1 MQITAQ
7 GKGEMM
13 SLNINNTP
21 RPAAERRRFLFAPQ
35 ALLLA
40 FMLLAGTSAARAQDD
55 HDGPLLPVDPTPL
68 DKLLSP
74 AEKALLTD
82 ARNPKKN
89 VEHYIKIS
97 ESHLD
102 SAMKAIKDGEAQAAE
117 RDLDIYNKA
126 MAEACKTAFSLQDGK
141 RQISKKIEQ
150 SLYKQIR
157 TLESIERLF
166 PNDRGPF
173 AEAALKHAKRL
184 RVQALNEAFAGGD
197 VLKDPEGE
205 GKEKHNS
212 PDGGRAAG
220 GTILLHPAAL
230 SARPSRA
237 NAVFRLA
244 QRQAHS
250 GGARSAASSPAP
262 QRESSQIPGDY
273 LTLEE
278 DEHVRE
284 AQKADERIKVFM
296 KIAERRLVALK
307 GDALPPADAKAEKKI
322 AQEAKDW
329 GVLPKM
335 GRTDLLRQ
343 YARAIEECM
352 AKLEDAYERNPKSSA
367 IPKSLA
373 ALRDATQSHI
383 ETLRALSPEMKTDRE
398 IAAMRDAI
406 DQAETANKGAR
417 DGLKGKEQ

>member
-1 MQITAQ
+1 MPQVLLL
-7 GKGEMM
+7 GLM
-13 SLNINNTP
+13 
-21 RPAAERRRFLFAPQ
+21 LFA
-35 ALLLA
+35 
-40 FMLLAGTSAARAQDD
+40 GTAAARAQDD

-68 DKLLSP
+68 DRLLSP
-74 AEKALLTD
+74 AEKALVMD

-102 SAMKAIKDGEAQAAE
+102 SAMRAVKGGDAHAAE
-117 RDLDIYNKA
+117 RELDIYNKA

-166 PNDRGPF
+166 PNERGPF

-197 VLKDPEGE
+197 VLKDPEAE
-205 GKEKHNS
+205 KKEKHNS
-212 PDGGRAAG
+212 PDGGRASGAPRPLDTPALHSSYSPAG
-220 GTILLHPAAL
+220 
-230 SARPSRA
+230 
-237 NAVFRLA
+237 AVFRLA
-244 QRQAHS
+244 QRQALPV
-250 GGARSAASSPAP
+250 GARPAGPSRAA

-284 AQKADERIKVFM
+284 AQKADDRIKVFM
-296 KIAERRLVALK
+296 KIADRRLAALK
-307 GDALPPADAKAEKKI
+307 GDAPAPADAKAEKRI

-329 GVLPKM
+329 GLLPKM
-335 GRTDLLRQ
+335 GRADLLRQ

-352 AKLEDAYERNPKSSA
+352 AKLEDAYERNPKSAA

-373 ALRDATQSHI
+373 ALRDATQGHL
-383 ETLRALSPEMKTDRE
+383 ETLRALAPEMKTDRE

>member
-1 MQITAQ
+1 
-7 GKGEMM
+7 MM
-13 SLNINNTP
+13 SLSINSAL
-21 RPAAERRRFLFAPQ
+21 RPAAGRREFLFVSL
-35 ALLLA
+35 ALLLGL
-40 FMLLAGTSAARAQDD
+40 MLFAGTTAARAQDD

-74 AEKALLTD
+74 AEKALVMD

-102 SAMKAIKDGEAQAAE
+102 SAMRAVKGGDAHAAE
-117 RDLDIYNKA
+117 RELDIYNKA

-197 VLKDPEGE
+197 VLKDPEAE
-205 GKEKHNS
+205 KKEKHNS
-212 PDGGRAAG
+212 PDGGRASGAPRPLD
-220 GTILLHPAAL
+220 TAAL
-230 SARPSRA
+230 HASRFPA
-237 NAVFRLA
+237 GAVFRLA
-244 QRQAHS
+244 QRDALPV
-250 GGARSAASSPAP
+250 GARPARPSRAA

-296 KIAERRLVALK
+296 KIADRRLVALK
-307 GDALPPADAKAEKKI
+307 GDAPPPADAKAEKRI

-335 GRTDLLRQ
+335 GRADLLRQ

-373 ALRDATQSHI
+373 TLRDATQSHI
-383 ETLRALSPEMKTDRE
+383 ETLRALAPEMKTDRE

>member
-1 MQITAQ
+1 
-7 GKGEMM
+7 MM
-13 SLNINNTP
+13 SLNTNNTL
-21 RPAAERRRFLFAPQ
+21 RPGAERRRFLFVSQ
-35 ALLLA
+35 ALLLG
-40 FMLLAGTSAARAQDD
+40 FMLLAGTPASRAQDD

-82 ARNPKKN
+82 GHNPKKN
-89 VEHYIKIS
+89 VEQYIKIS

-102 SAMKAIKDGEAQAAE
+102 SAMRAIKNGEAQAAE

-205 GKEKHNS
+205 KKEKHNS
-212 PDGGRAAG
+212 PDGGRASAKAR
-220 GTILLHPAAL
+220 LPRPAAL
-230 SARPSRA
+230 RSGPFPA

-244 QRQAHS
+244 QRPRYSAVARPAGS
-250 GGARSAASSPAP
+250 GPAP

-278 DEHVRE
+278 D
-284 AQKADERIKVFM
+284 
-296 KIAERRLVALK
+296 
-307 GDALPPADAKAEKKI
+307 
-322 AQEAKDW
+322 
-329 GVLPKM
+329 
-335 GRTDLLRQ
+335 
-343 YARAIEECM
+343 
-352 AKLEDAYERNPKSSA
+352 
-367 IPKSLA
+367 
-373 ALRDATQSHI
+373 
-383 ETLRALSPEMKTDRE
+383 
-398 IAAMRDAI
+398 
-406 DQAETANKGAR
+406 
-417 DGLKGKEQ
+417 